1 MALTRSALEAAVAD
15 YREEEP
21 FYPVEREGIETLPS
35 AFRSGE
41 FGRRDAT
48 WVVRWYY
55 RRLLGAI
62 PNAERRRHEDAF
74 ERNPFDDVHDAIV
87 AAATAIDRGD
97 RSPPVAEPVE
107 RLTALEG
114 VDVPVASAFLF
125 FGAPECCIV
134 VGDREWETLRTH
146 GHLERPYPESP
157 SLADYRTYLDRCRSL
172 ADRFDCDMWWL
183 YRGLWRLST
192 DEDADT
198 ERN

>member
-35 AFRSGE
+35 AFRTGE
-41 FGRRDAT
+41 FGWRDAA

-55 RRLLGAI
+55 RRSLGAI

-74 ERNPFDDVHDAIV
+74 ERNAFDDVRDAIV
-87 AAATAIDRGD
+87 AAATAIDRDD
-97 RSPPVAEPVE
+97 RSSAIAEPVD

-125 FGAPECCIV
+125 FGAPVCCIV
-134 VGDREWETLRTH
+134 VGEREWETLRTH

-172 ADRFDCDMWWL
+172 AERFDRDMWWL
-183 YRGLWRLST
+183 YRGLWRLGQGDGDGT
-192 DEDADT
+192 
-198 ERN
+198 